1 MKKRAKKSKGKRSLF
16 NPVYRFG
23 SDVKRLL
30 RRAAG
35 LMGKAEKRLKD
46 DFKSKSKEKRT

>member
-1 MKKRAKKSKGKRSLF
+1 MKKRSKKKKLF

-46 DFKSKSKEKRT
+46 EFSKRKGSK